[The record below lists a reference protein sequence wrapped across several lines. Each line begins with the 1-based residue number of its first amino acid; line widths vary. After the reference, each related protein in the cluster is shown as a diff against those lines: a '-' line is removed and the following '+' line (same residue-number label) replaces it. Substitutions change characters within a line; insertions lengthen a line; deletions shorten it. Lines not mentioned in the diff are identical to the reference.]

1 MIPNNAL
8 LKALVS
14 ETREDESSEEEDRR
28 YPALVRGGW
37 RRFKVRVLSTTLLL
51 VVIGNHTDTAKWQ
64 EPPISVLV
72 FGT

>member
-1 MIPNNAL
+1 MILNNTL

-37 RRFKVRVLSTTLLL
+37 RRFKVRVLSSTRF
-51 VVIGNHTDTAKWQ
+51 VVIRNHSDTARC
-64 EPPISVLV
+64 
-72 FGT
+72 